1 MSAAAGDAAA
11 IDPATADKGSFI
23 KVGRES
29 NVKAVAGK
37 IAHSVREGEPPAM
50 L

>member
-1 MSAAAGDAAA
+1 MSSITTGEAVN
-11 IDPATADKGSFI
+11 IDTEKGTFI

-37 IAHSVREGEPPAM
+37 IAHSVREGDPPAM